1 MSRPRRT
8 RKKILKT
15 LLPALLLAASALVGA
30 CAWLIYGVAHPPQR
44 AYLVTPEKFKQM
56 SQRGVGATEE
66 HWKNADGTDARGW
79 LLRGGEGSPAV
90 VLLHAYGA
98 DRSWLLNLAV
108 KLNETTNFTVLCPD
122 ARGHGEN
129 PHVGWTSFGTAEA
142 EDVRAA
148 IGFLRSLRTTQNRP
162 LTNSTFGL
170 YGVEMGA
177 YAALSAAGS
186 EKDARALALDSIP
199 AAPDALLR
207 SGVRNETGL
216 DNALVQG
223 LARGAARIYYLGRYT
238 NTASCQLAA
247 STAARRVLLLTG
259 EAAGEL
265 RASTTALTSC
275 FPPAAS
281 VELQNALPLTGYNF
295 TSATS
300 EQGEIYDRRIIEFFD
315 AALRSIP

>member
-15 LLPALLLAASALVGA
+15 LLPALLLAAAALVGA
-30 CAWLIYGVAHPPQR
+30 FAWLIYGVAHPPQR

-56 SQRGVGATEE
+56 SPRGVGATEE
-66 HWKNADGTDARGW
+66 RWANRDGTEARGW
-79 LLRGGEGSPAV
+79 LLRGGEGSPGV
-90 VLLHAYGA
+90 VLLHAYAA

-129 PHVGWTSFGTAEA
+129 PPVGWTSLGAAEA
-142 EDVRAA
+142 EDALAA
-148 IGFLRSLRTTQNRP
+148 ISFLRSLRTTQNRP
-162 LTNSTFGL
+162 LANSTVGL

-186 EKDARALALDSIP
+186 GKYVRALALDSIP
-199 AAPDALLR
+199 VAPDALLR
-207 SGVRNETGL
+207 SGVRNKIGL

-223 LARGAARIYYLGRYT
+223 LARGAAQIYYLGRYR
-238 NTASCQLAA
+238 NTPSCQLAA
-247 STAARRVLLLTG
+247 SITDRRVLLLTG

-265 RASTTALTSC
+265 RSSTTALASC
-275 FPPAAS
+275 FPSTTS

-315 AALRSIP
+315 AALR